1 MGVVTQ
7 TAAKLAGSERKL
19 KNRRVR
25 LFAVDCLDLALEAVY
40 HVFLLVLQLLL
51 QLNLFLL

>member
-1 MGVVTQ
+1 MSSRRRLRSSLGVRGN
-7 TAAKLAGSERKL
+7 LE
-19 KNRRVR
+19 NRRVR